1 LLGEEPGDEPRSYR
15 RLQPDQRD
23 GQGSRGPCAGGDAR
37 IFRGQAGF
45 KAYGLAETQEG
56 TVVSVSLWESRE
68 QAEQANDLAASWV
81 KENLTDRVQL
91 ESAQVGDFLF
101 FENA

>member
-1 LLGEEPGDEPRSYR
+1 
-15 RLQPDQRD
+15 
-23 GQGSRGPCAGGDAR
+23 
-37 IFRGQAGF
+37 
-45 KAYGLAETQEG
+45 
-56 TVVSVSLWESRE
+56 VSLWESRE

>member
-1 LLGEEPGDEPRSYR
+1 MSHVRIAVYSLINWTAREVGDRAQEGMLG
-15 RLQPDQRD
+15 
-23 GQGSRGPCAGGDAR
+23 